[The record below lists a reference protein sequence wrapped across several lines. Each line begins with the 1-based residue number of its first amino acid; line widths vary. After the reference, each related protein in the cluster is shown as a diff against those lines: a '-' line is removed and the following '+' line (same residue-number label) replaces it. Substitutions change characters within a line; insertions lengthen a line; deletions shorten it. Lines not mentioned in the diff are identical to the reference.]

1 MSNGHNGH
9 QSSREIEKEVERTRA
24 HMAETL
30 DELRARMSPGQIL
43 DEVLGYA
50 RDTGGGKTLSNLGRT
65 VQDNPAPLLLIGAGV
80 AWMMMGNGQRYRYP
94 ARREP
99 AREGDRRTDAGL
111 RDGIA
116 AAAGAVG
123 GVVSDV
129 GDGLWQTAAD
139 VGNAAASGIRD
150 LGDGAQRAGDAA
162 VSGIRD
168 LSDAAYRTG
177 DAAISGM
184 RDLGDAAYGTGD
196 TAYRQGREIGSSI
209 ANAIGDQPL
218 VLGALGLALGA
229 ALAAALPE
237 TETENRLMGETS
249 DQLKKQAKET
259 AESTY
264 EQVKAA
270 ASDAISGEH
279 RAEGAQSNGEATEGR
294 EADRTASALPSGGE
308 A

>member
-9 QSSREIEKEVERTRA
+9 QSSREIERDVERTRA

-30 DELRARMSPGQIL
+30 EELRSRMSPGQIL

-50 RDTGGGKTLSNLGRT
+50 RDTGGGKTLGNLGRT

-80 AWMMMGNGQRYRYP
+80 AWMMMGGNGQRYP

-99 AREGDRRTDAGL
+99 VRPRESRSGEGL
-111 RDGIA
+111 G

-123 GVVSDV
+123 TVASDV
-129 GDGLWQTAAD
+129 GNGVWQTAAD
-139 VGNAAASGIRD
+139 I
-150 LGDGAQRAGDAA
+150 GDAA
-162 VSGIRD
+162 VSGMRD
-168 LSDAAYRTG
+168 LGDAARRTGDAAASSMRDLGDAASRTGDAAISGVHDLRDAAYRTG
-177 DAAISGM
+177 DAA
-184 RDLGDAAYGTGD
+184 
-196 TAYRQGREIGSSI
+196 YRQGRDIGSSI
-209 ANAIGDQPL
+209 ASMIGDQPL

-229 ALAAALPE
+229 ALGAALPE

-249 DQLKKQAKET
+249 DQLKKQAKDV

-279 RAEGAQSNGEATEGR
+279 RPEDDKTKGGEIEGKETDLAAPTV
-294 EADRTASALPSGGE
+294 PSGGTV
-308 A
+308 

>member
-9 QSSREIEKEVERTRA
+9 QSSREIENEVERTRA

-50 RDTGGGKTLSNLGRT
+50 RDTGGGRTLSNLGRT

-80 AWMMMGNGQRYRYP
+80 AWMMMAGNGQRYRYP

-99 AREGDRRTDAGL
+99 TRESARRSGAGIGEGIG
-111 RDGIA
+111 

-129 GDGLWQTAAD
+129 GDGVWQTA
-139 VGNAAASGIRD
+139 
-150 LGDGAQRAGDAA
+150 GDIGDAA
-162 VSGIRD
+162 MSGVHD
-168 LSDAAYRTG
+168 LRDAAYRTG
-177 DAAISGM
+177 DAA
-184 RDLGDAAYGTGD
+184 
-196 TAYRQGREIGSSI
+196 YRQGRDIGGSI
-209 ANAIGDQPL
+209 ASMVGDQPL
-218 VLGALGLALGA
+218 VLGALGLSLGA
-229 ALAAALPE
+229 ALGAALPE

-249 DQLKKQAKET
+249 DAVKKQASEA

-270 ASDAISGEH
+270 GSEAIGGE
-279 RAEGAQSNGEATEGR
+279 RG
-294 EADRTASALPSGGE
+294 SGGE
-308 A
+308 ETGTG